1 MDQQPH
7 SESQGGQFWCQF
19 KWPNTILSPIKLSL
33 ISYHTVY
40 AVYFN
45 TKCSSLTNFYSL
57 KILLLLSWEI
67 DIPDI
72 PFIFLILLSL
82 HCKDC
87 KEKIWP
93 VHVIKH
99 HYIIPT
105 PPKHVQ
111 HNWNAIQGLSYCLIS
126 AYIKRVN
133 NDIFFKVP
141 WERLSALKN
150 LNNFKEINFLS

>member
-57 KILLLLSWEI
+57 KILLLSWEI

-82 HCKDC
+82 YCKDC
-87 KEKIWP
+87 TILKRKYDLCMSLSIITSFQHPQNMYSIIGMPFKGFPTASYLHILKEL
-93 VHVIKH
+93 
-99 HYIIPT
+99 T
-105 PPKHVQ
+105 M
-111 HNWNAIQGLSYCLIS
+111 
-126 AYIKRVN
+126 
-133 NDIFFKVP
+133 IFF
-141 WERLSALKN
+141 LK
-150 LNNFKEINFLS
+150 FLEKG